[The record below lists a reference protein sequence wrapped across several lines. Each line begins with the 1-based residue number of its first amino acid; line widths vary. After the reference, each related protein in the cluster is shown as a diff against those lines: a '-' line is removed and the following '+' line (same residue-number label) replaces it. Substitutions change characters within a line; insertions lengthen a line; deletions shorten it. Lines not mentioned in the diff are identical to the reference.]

1 MQPPASQSKTFL
13 EMSLQP
19 DNKPNKDED
28 DSDFLVL
35 KINIVEVDDKTIN
48 DNNILVMTQTHDPCD
63 EKC

>member
-1 MQPPASQSKTFL
+1 
-13 EMSLQP
+13 MSLQS

-48 DNNILVMTQTHDPCD
+48 DNNILVMTQKNDPCD